1 MLGPAGRSYFDVEN
15 VMKSLTINRVDWR
28 ELSNTDL
35 VRFAQQKNEQ
45 ALNELLRRHKKTII
59 NKLYRLAPDWKDTSD
74 LEQEVQIRIWRFI
87 GQLRNPDS
95 FRTWLN
101 QLVVNVFY
109 DELRKRPRDYQI
121 ISLDEPFSGETPE
134 ESGTRDVKDS
144 SQQPDDK
151 LLSEELSQVLEKA
164 MSKISKPFRTV
175 AVLRDVEGLSYE
187 EIAQLTGTEL
197 GTVKSRI
204 ARARMKIQKQI
215 LPYLREAAA

>member
-1 MLGPAGRSYFDVEN
+1 MN
-15 VMKSLTINRVDWR
+15 TLTKRVDCR

-35 VRFAQQKNEQ
+35 VRLAQKKDEQ
-45 ALNELLRRHKKTII
+45 ALNELLKRHKKTIT

-109 DELRKRPRDYQI
+109 DELRKRPRDFQI
-121 ISLDEPFSGETPE
+121 VSLDEPFAGESADDCP
-134 ESGTRDVKDS
+134 TRDVKDGG
-144 SQQPDDK
+144 QQPDDK
-151 LLSEELSQVLEKA
+151 LLSDELSQVLEKA

-187 EIAQLTGTEL
+187 EIANLTGTEL

-215 LPYLREAAA
+215 LPYLRECA

>member
-1 MLGPAGRSYFDVEN
+1 
-15 VMKSLTINRVDWR
+15 MKSLTMTRVDCR

-35 VRFAQQKNEQ
+35 VRLAQRKDEQ

-121 ISLDEPFSGETPE
+121 VSLDEPFAGEA
-134 ESGTRDVKDS
+134 SDDCATRDVKDS

-151 LLSEELSQVLEKA
+151 LLSDELSAVLEKA

-187 EIAQLTGTEL
+187 EIANLTGTEL

-215 LPYLREAAA
+215 LPYLRECA